1 MMNILVTGFNGQ
13 LANEIYNLS
22 EPFSGD
28 AKFFFKTEKELD
40 ISKKDEVERFLL
52 DNNID
57 RIINCAAYT
66 NVDNAEDEKEKAFLV
81 NDKAVDNLATIAQSI
96 NIYLIHISTD
106 YVFDGNHYKPYK
118 EDDPTNPVSV
128 YGKSKRAGEV
138 NILEKQAGMVIRTSW
153 LYSQTGK
160 NFVKSIAR
168 LSNEREQLKV
178 VFDQVGNPTY
188 AHDLAGVLLKAATTH
203 KNNLLFGIYH
213 YSNEGVCSW
222 YDFAMEIRNILNI
235 QCDIQPIESKDFPT
249 KAPRP
254 HYSVLNKEKIKTDLQ
269 IQIPYWKDSLKE
281 MLKTFNNQNM

>member
-1 MMNILVTGFNGQ
+1 MNILVTGYNGQ

-22 EPFSGD
+22 EHYASD
-28 AKFFFKTEKELD
+28 AKFIFKTEKELD
-40 ISKKDEVERFLL
+40 ITKKEEVERLLL
-52 DNNID
+52 DNSVD

-66 NVDNAEDEKEKAFLV
+66 NVDNAEDDKEKAFMV
-81 NDKAVDNLATIAQSI
+81 NDKAVDDLATIAQSN

-138 NILEKQAGMVIRTSW
+138 NIMEKQAGMVIRTSW

-168 LSNEREQLKV
+168 LAKERDQLKV

-188 AHDLAGVLLKAATTH
+188 AHDLAEVLLKVATTS
-203 KNNLLFGIYH
+203 KNNLPFGIYH

-235 QCDIQPIESKDFPT
+235 NCDIQPIESKDFPT
-249 KAPRP
+249 KTPRP

-281 MLKTFNNQNM
+281 MLKSFNIQNI

>member
-1 MMNILVTGFNGQ
+1 MNILVTGFNGQ

-22 EPFSGD
+22 GNYAND
-28 AKFFFKTEKELD
+28 TKFFFKTEKELD
-40 ISKKDEVERFLL
+40 ITKKDEVERFLL
-52 DNNID
+52 DNNVD

-81 NDKAVDNLATIAQSI
+81 NDKAVDDLATIAHSNDI
-96 NIYLIHISTD
+96 FLIHISTD
-106 YVFDGNHYKPYK
+106 YVFDGTHYKPYK
-118 EDDPTNPVSV
+118 ENDPTNPVSV

-138 NILEKQAGMVIRTSW
+138 NIVEKQAGMVIRTSW

-168 LSNEREQLKV
+168 LADEREQLKV

-188 AHDLAGVLLKAATTH
+188 AHDLAEVLLKAATTH
-203 KNNLLFGIYH
+203 KNKLPFGIYH

-254 HYSVLNKEKIKTDLQ
+254 HYSVLNKEKIKSELN

-281 MLKTFNNQNM
+281 MLKSFNIPNI

>member
-1 MMNILVTGFNGQ
+1 MNILITGFNGQ

-22 EPFSGD
+22 GHYAND
-28 AKFFFKTEKELD
+28 ANFFFKTEKELD
-40 ISKKDEVERFLL
+40 ITKKEEVERFLL

-57 RIINCAAYT
+57 KIINCAAYT

-81 NDKAVDNLATIAQSI
+81 NDKAVDNLATLAQSN

-118 EDDPTNPVSV
+118 EDDPTSPVSI
-128 YGKSKRAGEV
+128 YGESKRAGEV

-168 LSNEREQLKV
+168 LARERDQLKV

-188 AHDLAGVLLKAATTH
+188 ASDLAKVLLKAALSP
-203 KNNLLFGIYH
+203 KNKLLYGIYH

-222 YDFAMEIRNILNI
+222 YDFAIEIRNLLNI

-249 KAPRP
+249 RAPRP
-254 HYSVLNKEKIKTDLQ
+254 HYSVLNKEKIKSDLQ
-269 IQIPYWKDSLKE
+269 IEIPYWKDSLKA
-281 MLKTFNNQNM
+281 MLKSFNIRHI